1 MPVSTGLNLVS
12 AAREAF
18 VARGGEAGDESTL
31 GLCVETVR
39 PRGHAP
45 LWRGLSEDD
54 GLLLEA
60 WVDEYYDSISE
71 LHTHVACGLCAEEAL
86 GLERRGPAGMVR
98 HLYARKADAV
108 VRFRE
113 GWIVVECKP
122 TADHRALGQ
131 LLFYRHHLRKV
142 TPCLADPRLLILCT
156 ECDDDFR
163 EVMLAHGVEVC
174 VIAFHGG
181 VGRVTKWARPSR

>member
-1 MPVSTGLNLVS
+1 MPVSVELNQVL

-18 VARGGEAGDESTL
+18 AKRGGKPGDEASL
-31 GLCVETVR
+31 GLCFETVR

-71 LHTHVACGLCAEEAL
+71 LHTHVACGLCAVEA
-86 GLERRGPAGMVR
+86 GVLEQGASPGMVR

-108 VRFRE
+108 VRFRL
-113 GWIVVECKP
+113 GWIIVECKP

-131 LLFYRHHLRKV
+131 LRFYKLHLAKA
-142 TPCLADPRLLILCT
+142 TPELSGARLMVLCT
-156 ECDDDFR
+156 ECDEDFR
-163 EVMLAHGVEVC
+163 EAFVANGIEVC
-174 VIAFHGG
+174 VVSFVGG
-181 VGRVTKWARPSR
+181 TGRVTQWDRPSR

>member
-1 MPVSTGLNLVS
+1 MNQVA

-18 VARGGEAGDESTL
+18 AERGGDPGDGASL
-31 GLCVETVR
+31 GLCFETVR

-71 LHTHVACGLCAEEAL
+71 LHTHVACGLCAAEAED
-86 GLERRGPAGMVR
+86 LERLASAAMVR

-108 VRFRE
+108 VRFRR
-113 GWIVVECKP
+113 GWIIVECKP

-131 LLFYRHHLRKV
+131 LLFYRLHLAKA
-142 TPCLADPRLLILCT
+142 TPELRGARLMVLCT
-156 ECDDDFR
+156 ECDEDFR
-163 EVMLAHGVEVC
+163 EAFVKNGIEVC
-174 VIAFHGG
+174 VISFVGG
-181 VGRVTKWARPSR
+181 TGRVTRWDRPSR

>member
-1 MPVSTGLNLVS
+1 MAHSPVVNQVALV
-12 AAREAF
+12 RDAF
-18 VARGGEAGDESTL
+18 LERGGEAGDESTL
-31 GLCVETVR
+31 GLCLGTVR

-45 LWRGLSEDD
+45 CWRGLSEDD
-54 GLLLEA
+54 GMLLET

-71 LHTHVACGLCAEEAL
+71 LHTHVACGLCRESVAEFREH
-86 GLERRGPAGMVR
+86 GSPGMVR

-108 VRFRE
+108 VCFRE
-113 GWIVVECKP
+113 GWIIVECKP

-142 TPCLADPRLLILCT
+142 TACLANPRLLVLCT
-156 ECDDDFR
+156 ECDEDFR

-174 VIAFHGG
+174 VVSFSGG
-181 VGRVTKWARPSR
+181 TGRITKWARS